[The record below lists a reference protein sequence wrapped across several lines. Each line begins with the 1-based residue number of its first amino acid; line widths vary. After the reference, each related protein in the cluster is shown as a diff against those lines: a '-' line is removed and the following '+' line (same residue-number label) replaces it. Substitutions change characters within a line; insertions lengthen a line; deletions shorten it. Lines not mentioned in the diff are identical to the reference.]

1 MTEKKSKTV
10 NIFAVL
16 GFALLLLV
24 AIWSTVQVVKF
35 VPRMFG
41 GESFKIP
48 SISLGSDDKLKL
60 TLSDLTVSSGDSIDI
75 SWKFNSKKEGVM
87 SFSYGCEPGFH
98 FRLPV
103 DTGYTVL
110 PCNAP
115 YNIPSTDNSLTVIPV
130 SDSNRYMDA
139 ALAITFTDPE
149 GKSVREVANIT
160 VTNEEVANSPDT
172 MDKTSKAT
180 STTPASTK
188 FEQRNTENKDL
199 FTKIETIKSS
209 TTTDTGD
216 TGDTGE
222 DTIINKSNT
231 ATRQPIRYITIPVT
245 PYSNPAGTADLKLRI
260 LSVGAIDP
268 YTGAFV
274 PKGTVRT
281 NERGAVQFDVTNTGD
296 KASGNWTYSAE
307 LPTYPHYSYIGKVQS
322 SLMPG
327 ARATITVAF
336 DKLARGRGA
345 VTVSVDPYNT
355 VPEKNESNNS
365 DTRYFSIY

>member
-1 MTEKKSKTV
+1 MTEQKTKAV
-10 NIFAVL
+10 SIFAIL

-41 GESFKIP
+41 GESFKLP
-48 SISLGSDDKLKL
+48 SISLGGSDKLKL
-60 TLSDLTVSSGDSIDI
+60 SLSELTVASGDPIDI

-98 FRLPV
+98 FRLPA

-139 ALAITFTDPE
+139 ALAITFTDSD

-160 VTNEEVANSPDT
+160 VTNEGVANSPDT
-172 MDKTSKAT
+172 MDKAAKAT
-180 STTPASTK
+180 STDATTHQASSG
-188 FEQRNTENKDL
+188 QATENKDL
-199 FTKIETIKSS
+199 FAS
-209 TTTDTGD
+209 TANT
-216 TGDTGE
+216 
-222 DTIINKSNT
+222 T
-231 ATRQPIRYITIPVT
+231 ATTPAATTQTIVTKQPVRYVTVPVA

-296 KASGNWTYSAE
+296 KASGSWTYSAE
-307 LPTYPHYSYIGKVQS
+307 LPTYPHYSYRGKMQS

-336 DKLARGRGA
+336 DKLARGQGA
-345 VTVSVDPYNT
+345 VTVNVDPYNAI
-355 VPEKNESNNS
+355 PEKNESNNS